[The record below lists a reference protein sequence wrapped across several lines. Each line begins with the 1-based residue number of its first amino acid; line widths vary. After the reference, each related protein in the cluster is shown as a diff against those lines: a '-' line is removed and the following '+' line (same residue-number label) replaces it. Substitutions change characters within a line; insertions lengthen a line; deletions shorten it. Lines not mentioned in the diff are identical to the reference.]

1 MAEDSPPRIHEI
13 TYKQP
18 YSREQSP
25 ATEIER
31 ASVANVDAQTVIMT
45 RGSAQNVS
53 AERVSM
59 ERAAVRSV
67 DAKSLQMN
75 RSAAARIN
83 SERAVLQ
90 GSSASQISAREL
102 RMVRSQAGVVV
113 AREAHLD
120 GSRVLLFA
128 GRADGEV
135 NAGLTLPSAAI
146 LGAAIGAGAAL
157 VVAVLRAS
165 FRRG

>member
-1 MAEDSPPRIHEI
+1 MAEDSQPQIRET

-18 YSREQSP
+18 YSREQAR

-31 ASVANVDAQTVIMT
+31 ASVDNVDAQTVIMT
-45 RGSAQNVS
+45 RGSAQNIN
-53 AERVSM
+53 AERVNM
-59 ERAAVRSV
+59 ERAAARSV

-75 RSAAARIN
+75 RSAAARVN

-102 RMVRSQAGVVV
+102 RMVRSQAGVVM
-113 AREAHLD
+113 AREAHLE

-128 GRADGEV
+128 GRTDGEV
-135 NAGLTLPSAAI
+135 NTALTLPSAAI
-146 LGAAIGAGAAL
+146 VGAAIGAGAAL
-157 VVAVLRAS
+157 VVAMLRAG
-165 FRRG
+165 FRKG